1 VSIQKIKE
9 LIAMQP
15 SSKWIKGMALV
26 FALTAT
32 LFAQSS
38 APTKAKTKK
47 AAPKPN
53 PTLQEI
59 EELKT
64 LIQAQQQQ
72 ITQQGQQVDQL
83 RTQLQQV
90 LDSSQQANTAAQ
102 KAQANVDQVQTAATQ
117 AQQSATQAQQLATQA
132 QTSANQAATSVAAVT
147 TQTAEEGKQLSAL
160 EALAG
165 RFRFTGDIRLR
176 TEAYKQDTAADRN
189 REQLRVRFGVEGQL
203 NQDFKAG
210 FSIATGSLS
219 NPTTAN
225 ETLSN
230 FFERKTIGLDKG
242 YITYNP
248 VAFSALSLTGGKFA
262 YQWQRTSVT
271 GDPDIS
277 PEGFDEKLSFDLHG
291 PVVKNLTVQAIQL
304 LYNESTAGT
313 DSYALGGQVSGRF
326 QFGRWTTTPS
336 FLLLSWNNPS
346 ALLNVSSS
354 QLTPEG
360 PGCVDPG
367 GTPTGTCGI
376 GPNGITNATTTNSAG
391 KAAFYSGYDYADFI
405 WNNQIKTGASR
416 LPLNLVAEYEHNLD
430 AATHPLSPTGA
441 ILTNLGSQANEY
453 GGDFSIGQV
462 KNKNDLQFGY
472 AWLRQEQDSVL
483 AAFAESD
490 QRAPTNIIQ
499 NRIYALWKLRA
510 NTVAGFTWW
519 HGHTL
524 NTDLQNAVRA
534 SSKITPGEEDPYL
547 NRFQFD
553 LMYSF

>member
-1 VSIQKIKE
+1 
-9 LIAMQP
+9 MQP
-15 SSKWIKGMALV
+15 SSKWIKSAVLV

-38 APTKAKTKK
+38 APAKPKTKK

-59 EELKT
+59 EELKA

-90 LDSSQQANTAAQ
+90 LDSSQQANATAQ

-132 QTSANQAATSVAAVT
+132 QASATQAATSVAAVT

-160 EALAG
+160 ESLAG

-176 TEAYKQDTAADRN
+176 TEAYKQDTAPDRN

-210 FSIATGSLS
+210 FAIATGSLS

-230 FFERKTIGLDKG
+230 FFERKTIGLDRG
-242 YITYNP
+242 YVTYNP
-248 VAFSALSLTGGKFA
+248 VGFSALSLTGGKFA

-271 GDPDIS
+271 GDPDIN

-304 LYNESTAGT
+304 LYNESTAAT

-326 QFGRWTTTPS
+326 QFGPWTTTPS
-336 FLLLSWNNPS
+336 FLILNWNNPN
-346 ALLNVSSS
+346 ALLNVSAS

-360 PGCVDPG
+360 PGCIDPT
-367 GTPTGTCGI
+367 GTPTGTCGF
-376 GPNGITNATTTNSAG
+376 GPNGITNATYTNGAG
-391 KAAFYSGYDYADFI
+391 KASFYSGYDYADFI

-416 LPLNLVAEYEHNLD
+416 LPLNLVAEYEHNLKASD
-430 AATHPLSPTGA
+430 HPLGSTGA
-441 ILTNLGSQANEY
+441 VLTNLGSQANEY

-490 QRAPTNIIQ
+490 QRAPTNIVQ

-510 NTVAGFTWW
+510 NTVAGITWW

-524 NTDLQNAVRA
+524 NTDLENAVRA

>member
-1 VSIQKIKE
+1 
-9 LIAMQP
+9 MQP
-15 SSKWIKGMALV
+15 SSKWFKSVVLV

-38 APTKAKTKK
+38 APTKPKTKK

-59 EELKT
+59 EELKA

-90 LDSSQQANTAAQ
+90 LDSSQQANAAAQ

-117 AQQSATQAQQLATQA
+117 AQQSATQAQQLATEAQA
-132 QTSANQAATSVAAVT
+132 SATQAATSVAAVS
-147 TQTAEEGKQLSAL
+147 TQTTAEGKQLSAL

-176 TEAYKQDTAADRN
+176 TEAYKQDTAPDRN

-210 FSIATGSLS
+210 FAIATGSLS

-248 VAFSALSLTGGKFA
+248 VGFGALSLTGGKFA

-291 PVVKNLTVQAIQL
+291 PVVKNLSVQAIQL
-304 LYNESTAGT
+304 MYNESSAGT
-313 DSYALGGQVSGRF
+313 DSYALGGQVSGKF
-326 QFGRWTTTPS
+326 QFGPWTTTPS
-336 FLLLSWNNPS
+336 FLILDWNNPN
-346 ALLNVSSS
+346 ALLNVSAS
-354 QLTPEG
+354 QLTSEG
-360 PGCVDPG
+360 PGCVDPTN
-367 GTPTGTCGI
+367 TPTGTCGF
-376 GPNGITNATTTNSAG
+376 GPNGITNATYTNGSG
-391 KAAFYSGYDYADFI
+391 KASFYSGYDYADLI
-405 WNNQIKTGASR
+405 INNQIKTGASR
-416 LPLNLVAEYEHNLD
+416 LPLNLMVEYEHNLK
-430 AATHPLSPTGA
+430 AADHPLSSSG
-441 ILTNLGSQANEY
+441 IVLTNLGSQANEY
-453 GGDFSIGQV
+453 GGDFSIGQT
-462 KNKNDLQFGY
+462 KNKNDVQFGY
-472 AWLRQEQDSVL
+472 SWLRQEQDSVL

-490 QRAPTNIIQ
+490 QRAPTNILQ

-510 NTVAGFTWW
+510 NTVAGVTWW

-524 NTDLQNAVRA
+524 NTSLENAVRA

>member
-1 VSIQKIKE
+1 
-9 LIAMQP
+9 MQP
-15 SSKWIKGMALV
+15 SSKWIKSAVLV

-38 APTKAKTKK
+38 APAKPKTKK

-59 EELKT
+59 EELKA

-90 LDSSQQANTAAQ
+90 LDSSQQANATAQ

-132 QTSANQAATSVAAVT
+132 QASATQAATSVAAVT

-176 TEAYKQDTAADRN
+176 TEAYKQDTAPDRN

-210 FSIATGSLS
+210 FAIATGSLS

-230 FFERKTIGLDKG
+230 FFERKTIGLDRG
-242 YITYNP
+242 YVTYNP
-248 VAFSALSLTGGKFA
+248 VGFSALSLTGGKFA

-271 GDPDIS
+271 GDPDIN

-304 LYNESTAGT
+304 LYNESTAAT

-326 QFGRWTTTPS
+326 QFGPWTTTPS
-336 FLLLSWNNPS
+336 FLILNWNNPN
-346 ALLNVSSS
+346 ALLNVSAS

-360 PGCVDPG
+360 PGCIDPT
-367 GTPTGTCGI
+367 GTPTGTCGF
-376 GPNGITNATTTNSAG
+376 GPNGITNATYTNGAG
-391 KAAFYSGYDYADFI
+391 KASFYSGYDYADFI

-416 LPLNLVAEYEHNLD
+416 LPLNLVAEYEHNLKASD
-430 AATHPLSPTGA
+430 HPLGSTGA
-441 ILTNLGSQANEY
+441 VLTNLGSQANEY

-490 QRAPTNIIQ
+490 QRAPTNIVQ

-510 NTVAGFTWW
+510 NTVAGITWW

-524 NTDLQNAVRA
+524 NTDLENAVRA

>member
-1 VSIQKIKE
+1 
-9 LIAMQP
+9 MQP
-15 SSKWIKGMALV
+15 SSKWIKGAVLV

-38 APTKAKTKK
+38 DPAKPKTKK

-59 EELKT
+59 EELKA

-90 LDSSQQANTAAQ
+90 LDSSQQANATAQ

-132 QTSANQAATSVAAVT
+132 QASATQAASSVVAVT
-147 TQTAEEGKQLSAL
+147 TKTTEEDKQISAL
-160 EALAG
+160 EALVS

-176 TEAYKQDTAADRN
+176 TEAYKQDTAPDRN

-210 FSIATGSLS
+210 FAIATGSLS

-230 FFERKTIGLDKG
+230 FFERKTIGLDRG

-248 VAFSALSLTGGKFA
+248 VGFSALSLTGGKFA

-271 GDPDIS
+271 GDPDIN
-277 PEGFDEKLSFDLHG
+277 PEGFNEKLSFDLHS

-304 LYNESTAGT
+304 LYNESSAGT

-326 QFGRWTTTPS
+326 EFGPWTTTPS
-336 FLLLSWNNPS
+336 FMILNWNNPN
-346 ALLNVSSS
+346 ALLNVSAS
-354 QLTPEG
+354 QLTSEG
-360 PGCVDPG
+360 PGCVTPTD
-367 GTPTGTCGI
+367 TPTGTCGF
-376 GPNGITNATTTNSAG
+376 GPNGLTNATITNAAG
-391 KAAFYSGYDYADFI
+391 KAAFYSGYDYADLI
-405 WNNQIKTGASR
+405 INNQIKTGASR
-416 LPLNLVAEYEHNLD
+416 LPLNLMVEYEHNLK
-430 AATHPLSPTGA
+430 AADHPLDSTGA
-441 ILTNLGSQANEY
+441 VLTNLGSQANEY
-453 GGDFSIGQV
+453 GGDFSIGQT
-462 KNKNDLQFGY
+462 KNKNDFQFGY
-472 AWLRQEQDSVL
+472 AWYRQEQDSVL

-490 QRAPTNIIQ
+490 QRAPTNIVQ

-510 NTVAGFTWW
+510 NTVAGVTWW

-524 NTDLQNAVRA
+524 NTALENAVRA

>member
-1 VSIQKIKE
+1 
-9 LIAMQP
+9 MQP
-15 SSKWIKGMALV
+15 SSKWIKGAVLV

-32 LFAQSS
+32 LLAQSS
-38 APTKAKTKK
+38 APAKPTTKK

-59 EELKT
+59 EELKA

-83 RTQLQQV
+83 RIQLQQV

-102 KAQANVDQVQTAATQ
+102 KAQANVDQVQTAASQ

-132 QTSANQAATSVAAVT
+132 QASATQAASSVVAVT
-147 TQTAEEGKQLSAL
+147 TRTTEEDKQISAL
-160 EALAG
+160 EALVS

-176 TEAYKQDTAADRN
+176 TEAFKQDLTPDRN

-203 NQDFKAG
+203 NEDFKAG
-210 FSIATGSLS
+210 FAIATGSLS

-225 ETLSN
+225 EALSN
-230 FFERKTIGLDKG
+230 FFERKTIGLDRG

-248 VAFSALSLTGGKFA
+248 VGFSALSLTGGKFA

-271 GDPDIS
+271 GDPDIN
-277 PEGFDEKLSFDLHG
+277 PEGFNEKLSFDLHS
-291 PVVKNLTVQAIQL
+291 PVIKNLTVQAIQL
-304 LYNESTAGT
+304 LYNESSSST

-326 QFGRWTTTPS
+326 QFGPWTTTPS
-336 FLLLSWNNPS
+336 FMILNWNNPN
-346 ALLNVSSS
+346 ALLNVSAS
-354 QLTPEG
+354 QLTSEG
-360 PGCVDPG
+360 PGCVVPTD
-367 GTPTGTCGI
+367 TPTGTCAF
-376 GPNGITNATTTNSAG
+376 GPNGMTNATITNAAG
-391 KAAFYSGYDYADFI
+391 KAAFYSGFDYADLI
-405 WNNQIKTGASR
+405 INNQIKTGASR
-416 LPLNLVAEYEHNLD
+416 LPLNLVAEYEHNLK
-430 AATHPLSPTGA
+430 AADHPLDSAGVV
-441 ILTNLGSQANEY
+441 LTNLGSQANEY
-453 GGDFSIGQV
+453 GGDFSIGQL
-462 KNKNDLQFGY
+462 KNKNDVQFGY

-490 QRAPTNIIQ
+490 QRAPTNIVQ

-510 NTVAGFTWW
+510 NTVAGVTWW

-524 NTDLQNAVRA
+524 NTDLENAARA
-534 SSKITPGEEDPYL
+534 SATKVLPGEQDPYL

-553 LMYSF
+553 LLYSF

>member
-1 VSIQKIKE
+1 
-9 LIAMQP
+9 MQP
-15 SSKWIKGMALV
+15 SSKWIQGAVLV
-26 FALTAT
+26 VTLTAT

-38 APTKAKTKK
+38 EPTKPKTKK

-53 PTLQEI
+53 PTLVEI
-59 EELKT
+59 EELKA

-90 LDSSQQANTAAQ
+90 LDSSQQASAAAQ
-102 KAQANVDQVQTAATQ
+102 KTQSNVDQVQAAATQ
-117 AQQSATQAQQLATQA
+117 AQQSAVQAQELATQA
-132 QTSANQAATSVAAVT
+132 QASAAQVSTSVAAVT
-147 TQTAEEGKQLSAL
+147 SRTTEEDKQISAL
-160 EALAG
+160 EALVS

-176 TEAYKQDTAADRN
+176 TEAYKQDTVADRN

-203 NQDFKAG
+203 NQDFTAG
-210 FSIATGSLS
+210 FAIATGSLS

-248 VAFSALSLTGGKFA
+248 LGFSALSLTGGKFA

-271 GDPDIS
+271 GDPDIN

-304 LYNESTAGT
+304 LYNESSSGT

-326 QFGRWTTTPS
+326 QFGPWTTTPS
-336 FLLLSWNNPS
+336 FLILNWNNPN
-346 ALLNVSSS
+346 ALLNVSAS

-360 PGCVDPG
+360 PGCVDPS
-367 GTPTGTCGI
+367 GTPTGTCGF
-376 GPNGITNATTTNSAG
+376 GPNGITNGTITVGG
-391 KAAFYSGYDYADFI
+391 KAAFYSGFDYADFI

-416 LPLNLVAEYEHNLD
+416 LPLNLVAEYEHNLKASD
-430 AATHPLSPTGA
+430 HPLNSAGVV
-441 ILTNLGSQANEY
+441 LTNLGSQANEY
-453 GGDFSIGQV
+453 SADFSVGQV
-462 KNKNDLQFGY
+462 KNKNDVQFGY

-490 QRAPTNIIQ
+490 QRAPTNILQ
-499 NRIYALWKLRA
+499 NRVYALWKLRA

-524 NTDLQNAVRA
+524 NTDLENAVRA
-534 SSKITPGEEDPYL
+534 SSKILPGETDPYL

>member
-1 VSIQKIKE
+1 
-9 LIAMQP
+9 MQP
-15 SSKWIKGMALV
+15 SSKWIKSAVLV

-38 APTKAKTKK
+38 APAKPKTKK

-59 EELKT
+59 EELKA

-90 LDSSQQANTAAQ
+90 LDSSQQANATAR

-132 QTSANQAATSVAAVT
+132 QASATQAATSVAAVT

-176 TEAYKQDTAADRN
+176 TEAYKQDTAPDRN

-210 FSIATGSLS
+210 FAIATGSLS

-230 FFERKTIGLDKG
+230 FFERKTIGLDRG
-242 YITYNP
+242 YVTYNP
-248 VAFSALSLTGGKFA
+248 VGFSALSLTGGKFA

-271 GDPDIS
+271 GDPDIN

-304 LYNESTAGT
+304 LYNESTAAT

-326 QFGRWTTTPS
+326 QFGPWTTTPS
-336 FLLLSWNNPS
+336 FLILNWNNPN
-346 ALLNVSSS
+346 ALLNVSAS

-360 PGCVDPG
+360 PGCIDPT
-367 GTPTGTCGI
+367 GTPTGTCGF
-376 GPNGITNATTTNSAG
+376 GPNGITNATYTNGAG
-391 KAAFYSGYDYADFI
+391 KASFYSGYDYADFI

-416 LPLNLVAEYEHNLD
+416 LPLNLVAEYEHNLKASD
-430 AATHPLSPTGA
+430 HPLGSTGA
-441 ILTNLGSQANEY
+441 VLTNLGSQANEY

-490 QRAPTNIIQ
+490 QRAPTNIVQ

-510 NTVAGFTWW
+510 NTVAGITWW

-524 NTDLQNAVRA
+524 NTDLENAVRA